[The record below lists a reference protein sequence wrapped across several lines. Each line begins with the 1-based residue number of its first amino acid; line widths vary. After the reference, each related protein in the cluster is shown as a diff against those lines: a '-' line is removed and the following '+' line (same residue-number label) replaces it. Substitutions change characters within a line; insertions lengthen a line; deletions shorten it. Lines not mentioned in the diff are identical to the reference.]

1 MEIGTKLSGK
11 YKRYQNCGPRV
22 CTFPLFLME
31 AIYTSE
37 NRDPWEVARSFPSL
51 RSVGVRPPQQC
62 SPCGAAGGGRGGPGD
77 PAGGTSRPGDLGEV
91 LPASRSPAPR
101 EQHPPGRRAAHAGLP
116 PYLEKRAG
124 TKPATLL
131 GCCYKPRRR
140 FAGRS
145 RCGARQSRSRL
156 RPAPRDRAAPCRA
169 VPGGEGRPGLCKVA
183 APPVVRLRLRA
194 QPPLPRIAPR
204 GESTGRLL
212 SVVFLESLSAR
223 RANQPARGNQPLLRV
238 PSGPGRCVAALLE
251 KSLPCVKKRVV
262 TALPTATGKRMYFG
276 SCPCPALSLCETL
289 CGMLRQSSAICA
301 HPSRQAQRGGKG
313 SPRME
318 DACCSQELPRGT

>member
-91 LPASRSPAPR
+91 LSASRSPAPR
-101 EQHPPGRRAAHAGLP
+101 EQHPPGRWAAHGGLP

-204 GESTGRLL
+204 
-212 SVVFLESLSAR
+212 
-223 RANQPARGNQPLLRV
+223 
-238 PSGPGRCVAALLE
+238 ALLE